1 MSMSLPAHLQEIQ
14 GQIKALA
21 LAQGLDPF
29 ETIYE
34 MIDYQ
39 KMNEVAAYEGF
50 PTRYPHWRF
59 GMEYERLKKSYSWGL
74 HKIYELVIN
83 NDPCYA
89 YLLEGNSLVEQK
101 MVMAH
106 VYGHSDFFKNNLWF
120 ANTHRRMIDEMA
132 NHGSRIRN
140 YRARHGVEAVEEFLD
155 ICLSLD
161 NLIDPHSSFI
171 HRNGSGPQDMPTDAD
186 IPRLQSKGYMDR
198 YVNPAEFMDTQR
210 KRMEEEALKSR
221 KNPENP
227 QKDVLLFMLEHAP
240 MEPWQRNI
248 LSIIREEALYFAPQ
262 AQTKIMNEGWA
273 SYWHS
278 KLMTEHILDDSEV
291 IDFANCHAGTVAMNP
306 GGINP
311 YKLGIELF
319 RDIEERWNTG
329 RFGKEYEQCDT
340 MVEKLHWDQKLGKG
354 REKIFEVRR
363 IYNDITFLDAFL
375 TPEFCWEHKLFT
387 FEYNQKKSQFEV
399 FSRDFDTIKQKL
411 LRQLTNFGQP
421 FIYVE
426 DANYAN
432 RNELVLWHRH
442 EGVDLKKDYAVEVL
456 ANLQKLWSRPV
467 HIRTLVDDKPVLWS
481 HDGEE
486 FSEDTWTPPE

>member
-1 MSMSLPAHLQEIQ
+1 MSLPLHLQEIQ
-14 GQIKALA
+14 EHIKSIA

-34 MIDYQ
+34 MVDYQ

-59 GMEYERLKKSYSWGL
+59 GMEYERLKKSYTWGL

-89 YLLEGNSLVEQK
+89 FLLEGNSLVEQK

-120 ANTHRRMIDEMA
+120 ANTNRRMMDEMA
-132 NHGSRIRN
+132 NHGSRIRS
-140 YRARHGVEAVEEFLD
+140 YRARYGVQPVEEFLD

-171 HRNGSGPQDMPTDAD
+171 HRKGGGPQNMPTDAD
-186 IPRLQSKGYMDR
+186 IPKMPSKAYMDS
-198 YVNPAEFMDTQR
+198 YVNPAEFMDAQK
-210 KRMEEEALKSR
+210 KRMEEDTVRSR
-221 KNPENP
+221 KIPENP

-248 LSIIREEALYFAPQ
+248 LSIIREEAFYFAPQ
-262 AQTKIMNEGWA
+262 AQTKILNEGWA

-278 KLMTEHILDDSEV
+278 KLMTEHILTDAEV

-329 RFGKEYEQCDT
+329 RYGKEYEDCDN
-340 MVEKLHWDQKLGKG
+340 MVQKLNWDRQLGKG

-387 FEYNQKKSQFEV
+387 FEYNKKNSQFEV
-399 FSRDFDTIKQKL
+399 FSRDFNDIKQKL
-411 LRQLTNFGQP
+411 IFQLTNFGQP

-426 DANYAN
+426 DANHAN

-456 ANLQKLWSRPV
+456 ANLQKLWTRPV
-467 HIRTLVDDKPVLWS
+467 HIRTMVDDKPVLWS
-481 HDGEE
+481 HNGEE
-486 FSEDTWTPPE
+486 FSEDAWTPQE